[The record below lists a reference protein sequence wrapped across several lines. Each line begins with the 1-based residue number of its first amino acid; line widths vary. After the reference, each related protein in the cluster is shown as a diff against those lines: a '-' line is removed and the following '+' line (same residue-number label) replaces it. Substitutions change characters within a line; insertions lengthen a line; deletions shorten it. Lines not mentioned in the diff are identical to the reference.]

1 MLVGSRMTYP
11 VITISPRATLDSA
24 NDLINKESIHSL
36 PVVDRQGRLLGLIT
50 KDKIDSVLCKN
61 GSTNEVESEL
71 LVEDFMMTQ
80 VLTVT
85 ENTPIEEAARI
96 ISDYDIKSLPVIRGN
111 YVVGI
116 ITATS
121 LIRIF
126 LEMTGARSQGIR
138 LTLQVEDVPGKI
150 FSIFKKICEM
160 NGNVVSFSTYN
171 SEEKGYKMMTL
182 KIDGIEKNELKQA
195 ITPLVYKVA
204 DIR

>member
-182 KIDGIEKNELKQA
+182 KIDGIEKYEFKQA

>member
-182 KIDGIEKNELKQA
+182 KIDGIEKYELKQA

>member
-36 PVVDRQGRLLGLIT
+36 PVVVRQGRLLGLIT

-171 SEEKGYKMMTL
+171 SEEKET
-182 KIDGIEKNELKQA
+182 
-195 ITPLVYKVA
+195 TFP
-204 DIR
+204 

>member
-36 PVVDRQGRLLGLIT
+36 PVFDRQGRLLGLIT

-111 YVVGI
+111 YVIGI

-182 KIDGIEKNELKQA
+182 KIDGIEKYELKQA

>member
-1 MLVGSRMTYP
+1 MLVGARMTYP
-11 VITISPRATLDSA
+11 VITISPRATVDSA
-24 NDLINKESIHSL
+24 SDLIKKESIHSL

-50 KDKIDSVLCKN
+50 KDKLDGILCKN
-61 GSTNEVESEL
+61 GSTNEAESEL
-71 LVEDFMMTQ
+71 LVEDCMMTQ

-96 ISDYDIKSLPVIRGN
+96 ISDYDIKSLPVLRGN

-126 LEMTGARSQGIR
+126 LEITGARSQGIR
-138 LTLQVEDVPGKI
+138 LTLQVEDVPGKF

-171 SEEKGYKMMTL
+171 AEEKGFKMMTL
-182 KIDGIEKNELKQA
+182 KINGIEKYELKQA
-195 ITPLVYKVA
+195 ITPLVYKVT